1 MQVTKSPEEASSLP
15 DGDVAGEAQ
24 STTEVR
30 VGVLNHL
37 PGNLFYIECLLGSSF
52 SISVCLSTSSI
63 HPSIYPSIHPFIH
76 PSIHLSHLSVYLSIH
91 PSHLFS
97 YPSNYLSIHPS
108 HLSIISLCIYQSSI
122 IYLYHLSFL
131 ISKIIMPLST

>member
-30 VGVLNHL
+30 VGVLDHL

-52 SISVCLSTSSI
+52 SISVCLSTSFI
-63 HPSIYPSIHPFIH
+63 HLSIYPSIHPSIH
-76 PSIHLSHLSVYLSIH
+76 PSHLSVYLSIP

-108 HLSIISLCIYQSSI
+108 HLSIISLCIYESSI

>member
-52 SISVCLSTSSI
+52 SICLSVYLI
-63 HPSIYPSIHPFIH
+63 HPSIYLSIYPSIHP
-76 PSIHLSHLSVYLSIH
+76 SHLSVYLSIH

-108 HLSIISLCIYQSSI
+108 HLSFLYVSINHLSFISI
-122 IYLYHLSFL
+122 IYLF
-131 ISKIIMPLST
+131 